1 MIFAKLIVGIAVTI
15 GLVFFTM
22 WIDDRRENILGHHM
36 LCRVIF
42 LLEILVAAL
51 ALLAGIIT
59 FFLLIVC
66 ALTVTATIIPQIF
79 SHELYEALMLL

>member
-1 MIFAKLIVGIAVTI
+1 MIFAKLIVGMAVTV

-22 WIDDRRENILGHHM
+22 WIDDRRDNILGRHM

-59 FFLLIVC
+59 FILLIVC
-66 ALTVTATIIPQIF
+66 ALSVTAMIIPQVF
-79 SHELYEALMLL
+79 NHELYEALMSL